1 MTAGPPLFLGIDFG
15 TSGCRTRVIGLAGE
29 TAARSAV
36 PLPPPVR
43 PAPGWSE
50 QDPNLW
56 WAALTAVVAGLPG
69 DARARVA
76 AVAVDGTSGTL
87 LLADERGRPTGPA
100 LLYDDAR
107 ACDQAQALA
116 RVAPPDSAVNSPSSS
131 LAKALWLLVRPHR
144 GTRHLLHQADW
155 VLGRLTGRYGTSDE
169 NNALKLGYDPVARCW
184 PAWLGAAGVPAGLL
198 PMVSPVG
205 KPVGPIIPAIAAELG
220 LPPGTLVV
228 AGTTDSTAGAI
239 AAGVAAPGDGVTTL
253 GSTLVVKVL
262 SERPVL
268 AARYGVYSHR
278 LGDLWLVGGASNSGG
293 AVLRQFFADDELA
306 ALSAGIDPARPS
318 PLDYYPLPRPGER
331 FPWPTRPCPRDSSR
345 GRRTGRRSCTVC
357 WKESRESRR
366 WATDASPSSGPPSRP
381 GFSRPAAGPATQGGR
396 PSGPA
401 SSACPSPQ
409 SRTVTPPTAQRCWRG
424 RGRGASAELR
434 RHHFSPFSNA
444 SASFAEAVPGCSRC
458 TRSRIGRA
466 SAPRPALAS
475 AAPTWKLIS
484 GCCGAIT

>member
-1 MTAGPPLFLGIDFG
+1 LTAGPPLFLGIDFG
-15 TSGCRTRVIGLAGE
+15 TSGCRARVIGPAGE

-36 PLPPPVR
+36 PLPPPVQ

-69 DARARVA
+69 NARARVA

-87 LLADERGRPTGPA
+87 LLADERGRPMGPA

-198 PMVSPVG
+198 PIVSPAG

-278 LGDLWLVGGASNSGG
+278 LGDVWLVGGASNSGG

-331 FPWPTRPCPRDSSR
+331 FPLADPALPPRL
-345 GRRTGRRSCTVC
+345 
-357 WKESRESRR
+357 E
-366 WATDASPSSGPPSRP
+366 
-381 GFSRPAAGPATQGGR
+381 
-396 PSGPA
+396 
-401 SSACPSPQ
+401 
-409 SRTVTPPTAQRCWRG
+409 
-424 RGRGASAELR
+424 
-434 RHHFSPFSNA
+434 
-444 SASFAEAVPGCSRC
+444 
-458 TRSRIGRA
+458 
-466 SAPRPALAS
+466 PRPAEPAAFLHGLLEGIARIETLGYRRLAELGAPFPTRVLTTGGGAGNS
-475 AAPTWKLIS
+475 AWTAIRARQLGVPVS
-484 GCCGAIT
+484 AVADRDAAYGAALLARQGAGRLS

>member
-1 MTAGPPLFLGIDFG
+1 LTAGPPLFLGIDFG
-15 TSGCRTRVIGLAGE
+15 TSGCRARVIGPAGE

-36 PLPPPVR
+36 PLPPPVQ

-100 LLYDDAR
+100 LLYNDAR

-198 PMVSPVG
+198 PIVSPAG

-278 LGDLWLVGGASNSGG
+278 LGDVWLVGGASNSGG

-331 FPWPTRPCPRDSSR
+331 FPLADPALPPRL
-345 GRRTGRRSCTVC
+345 
-357 WKESRESRR
+357 E
-366 WATDASPSSGPPSRP
+366 
-381 GFSRPAAGPATQGGR
+381 
-396 PSGPA
+396 
-401 SSACPSPQ
+401 
-409 SRTVTPPTAQRCWRG
+409 
-424 RGRGASAELR
+424 
-434 RHHFSPFSNA
+434 
-444 SASFAEAVPGCSRC
+444 
-458 TRSRIGRA
+458 
-466 SAPRPALAS
+466 PRPAEPAAFLHGLLEGIARIETLGYRRLAELGAPFPTRVLTTGGGAGNS
-475 AAPTWKLIS
+475 AWTAIRARQLGVPVS
-484 GCCGAIT
+484 AVADRDAAYGAALLARQGAGRLS

>member
-15 TSGCRTRVIGLAGE
+15 TSGCRARVIGPAGE

-36 PLPPPVR
+36 PLPPPVQ

-198 PMVSPVG
+198 PIVSPAG

-278 LGDLWLVGGASNSGG
+278 LGDVWLVGGASNSGG

-331 FPWPTRPCPRDSSR
+331 FPLADPALPPRL
-345 GRRTGRRSCTVC
+345 
-357 WKESRESRR
+357 E
-366 WATDASPSSGPPSRP
+366 
-381 GFSRPAAGPATQGGR
+381 
-396 PSGPA
+396 
-401 SSACPSPQ
+401 
-409 SRTVTPPTAQRCWRG
+409 
-424 RGRGASAELR
+424 
-434 RHHFSPFSNA
+434 
-444 SASFAEAVPGCSRC
+444 
-458 TRSRIGRA
+458 
-466 SAPRPALAS
+466 PRPAEPAAFLHGLLEGIARIETLGYRRLAELGAPFPTRVLTTGGGAGNS
-475 AAPTWKLIS
+475 AWTAIRARQLGVPVS
-484 GCCGAIT
+484 AVADRDAAYGAALLARQGAGRLS

>member
-1 MTAGPPLFLGIDFG
+1 LTAGPPLFLGIDLG
-15 TSGCRTRVIGLAGE
+15 TSGCRARVIGPAGE
-29 TAARSAV
+29 TAARCAV
-36 PLPPPVR
+36 SLPAPVR

-50 QDPNLW
+50 QDPSLW

-69 DARARVA
+69 DTRARVA

-87 LLADERGRPTGPA
+87 LLADGLGRPTGPA

-116 RVAPPDSAVNSPSSS
+116 RVAPADSAVNSPSSS
-131 LAKALWLLVRPHR
+131 LAKALWLLARPR
-144 GTRHLLHQADW
+144 PGTRHLLHQADW

-169 NNALKLGYDPVARCW
+169 NNALKLGYDPVGRCW
-184 PAWLGAAGVPAGLL
+184 PAWLGAAGLPAGLL
-198 PMVSPVG
+198 PIVSPVG
-205 KPVGPIIPAIAAELG
+205 KPVGPIVPAIAAELG

-262 SERPVL
+262 SERPVF

-306 ALSAGIDPARPS
+306 ALSEGIDPARPS

-331 FPWPTRPCPRDSSR
+331 FPLADPTLAPRL
-345 GRRTGRRSCTVC
+345 
-357 WKESRESRR
+357 E
-366 WATDASPSSGPPSRP
+366 
-381 GFSRPAAGPATQGGR
+381 
-396 PSGPA
+396 
-401 SSACPSPQ
+401 
-409 SRTVTPPTAQRCWRG
+409 
-424 RGRGASAELR
+424 
-434 RHHFSPFSNA
+434 
-444 SASFAEAVPGCSRC
+444 
-458 TRSRIGRA
+458 
-466 SAPRPALAS
+466 PRPAERAAFLHGLLEGIARIEALGYRRLAELGAPFPTGVLTTGGGAGNPAWTAIRARQLGVPVTAVTDCDAAYGS
-475 AAPTWKLIS
+475 ALLARK
-484 GCCGAIT
+484 GAGRLG

>member
-1 MTAGPPLFLGIDFG
+1 LTAGPPLFLGIDFG
-15 TSGCRTRVIGLAGE
+15 TSGCRARVIGPAGE

-36 PLPPPVR
+36 PLPPPVQ

-198 PMVSPVG
+198 PIVSPAG

-278 LGDLWLVGGASNSGG
+278 LGDVWLVGGASNSGG

-331 FPWPTRPCPRDSSR
+331 FPLADPALPPRL
-345 GRRTGRRSCTVC
+345 
-357 WKESRESRR
+357 E
-366 WATDASPSSGPPSRP
+366 
-381 GFSRPAAGPATQGGR
+381 
-396 PSGPA
+396 
-401 SSACPSPQ
+401 
-409 SRTVTPPTAQRCWRG
+409 
-424 RGRGASAELR
+424 
-434 RHHFSPFSNA
+434 
-444 SASFAEAVPGCSRC
+444 
-458 TRSRIGRA
+458 
-466 SAPRPALAS
+466 PRPAEPAAFLHGLLEGIARIETLGYRRLAELGAPFPTRVLTTGGGAGNS
-475 AAPTWKLIS
+475 AWTAIRARQLGVPVS
-484 GCCGAIT
+484 AVADRDAAYGAALLARQGAGRLS

>member
-1 MTAGPPLFLGIDFG
+1 LTAGPPLFLGIDFG
-15 TSGCRTRVIGLAGE
+15 TSGCRARVISPAGE
-29 TAARSAV
+29 TAAWSAV

-131 LAKALWLLVRPHR
+131 LAKAFWLLVRPHR

-184 PAWLGAAGVPAGLL
+184 PAWLGAASLPAGLL
-198 PMVSPVG
+198 PIVSPVG
-205 KPVGPIIPAIAAELG
+205 KPVGPIVPAIAAELG

-262 SERPVL
+262 SERPVF

-293 AVLRQFFADDELA
+293 AVLRQFFADDKLA

-331 FPWPTRPCPRDSSR
+331 FPLADPALAPRL
-345 GRRTGRRSCTVC
+345 
-357 WKESRESRR
+357 E
-366 WATDASPSSGPPSRP
+366 
-381 GFSRPAAGPATQGGR
+381 
-396 PSGPA
+396 
-401 SSACPSPQ
+401 
-409 SRTVTPPTAQRCWRG
+409 
-424 RGRGASAELR
+424 
-434 RHHFSPFSNA
+434 
-444 SASFAEAVPGCSRC
+444 
-458 TRSRIGRA
+458 
-466 SAPRPALAS
+466 PRPADRAAFLHGLLEGIARIEALGYRRLAELGAPFPTRVLTTGGGAGNPAWTAIRARQLGVPVTAVTDRD
-475 AAPTWKLIS
+475 AAY
-484 GCCGAIT
+484 GAALLARKGAGRLS